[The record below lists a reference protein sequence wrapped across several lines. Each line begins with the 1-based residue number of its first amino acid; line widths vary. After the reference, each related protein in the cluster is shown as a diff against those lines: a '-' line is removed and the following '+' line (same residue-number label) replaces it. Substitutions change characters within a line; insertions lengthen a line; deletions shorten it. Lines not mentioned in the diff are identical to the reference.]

1 MEGWDGGREKITA
14 KDYNTVFNSKQSTV
28 TPTVKFNAAKAAV
41 NSGVI
46 TRQQYQRSVAQ
57 LSRETES
64 KRIPSFDVGGARE

>member
-1 MEGWDGGREKITA
+1 M
-14 KDYNTVFNSKQSTV
+14 FNSRQSTV

-46 TRQQYQRSVAQ
+46 TQQQYQRSVAN

-64 KRIPSFDVGGARE
+64 KGIPSFNVGGARE